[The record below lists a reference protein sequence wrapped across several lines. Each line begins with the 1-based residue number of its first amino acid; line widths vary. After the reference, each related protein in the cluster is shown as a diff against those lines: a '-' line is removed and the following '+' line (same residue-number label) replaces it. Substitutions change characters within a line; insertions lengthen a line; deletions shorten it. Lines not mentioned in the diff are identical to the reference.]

1 MNKHP
6 VAAAGR
12 TVGLPATLALTALTA
27 VTAVG
32 LRSVFT
38 DWAYLGPML
47 VVGVGL
53 HLIAAL
59 LRLLKTP
66 LWAALPV
73 MMLTAL
79 ELLAIA
85 YYPGSLGGP
94 FATRHTLELLGDDLA
109 FVLDQFAT
117 AVAPVPSG
125 ESFAP
130 VTAAALGL
138 CAVIADTFAFRALGR
153 VESVIPT
160 GALFIFTAALDDHQ
174 HRILAAAAWVAVALL
189 AVVLL
194 RFAAEGAE
202 ATWMGARR
210 LTLVAALPAIA
221 LTVGITTVAASA
233 VSPHLPGAGEDP
245 LLDTR
250 NGKSS
255 VTEVLSPLVDIRAQ
269 LVDRGNRELFT
280 VDSSAG
286 GHYWR
291 MIGLPEFDGAQWT
304 PPDEDLEKMGSQVA
318 KVVVAGEEVVQYLV
332 IDSTGGPLVEVV
344 VAGEEVVQHV
354 VISSMGGPLVPAAYQ
369 PAQVSTDNV
378 LWASDSD
385 SLVLSGRDLREG
397 DEIDIVSIVPNPTP
411 DLLRSATANNPP
423 SSIYL
428 QLPDGMPETVGNIAA
443 EVTVGAATPFD
454 QALALQDWFR
464 DEFTYDID
472 VRLDNSAD
480 AIEAFLNERRGFCQQ
495 FAGTFAAMARTLNLP
510 SRVAV
515 GFTPGDL
522 GSDGLYHVYGRHAH
536 AWPEVWFD
544 GVGWIAFEPTPGR
557 GSSDSQPYNGVE
569 PSQDD
574 TGTRG
579 DTTGAPATNT
589 IIPDD
594 GVGSPTDF
602 AGADEPPTT
611 SALPPDPWAS
621 GGSRGGQRH
630 LSLVLVALAALGL
643 GWVVAL
649 PRVVASLARRRLAEA
664 ADRVIAAWHGACNAL
679 QLAGAPPLAG
689 STPLEYAT
697 IAERATGVDRSV
709 IGELADKVT
718 DVVYGN
724 TPIDQEVATR
734 CELLGTEVAEMCYE
748 HMSISTRVRLV
759 VDPRLMRRV
768 IAG

>member
-32 LRSVFT
+32 LRSVFS
-38 DWAYLGPML
+38 DWSYLGPIL

-79 ELLAIA
+79 ELLALA

-125 ESFAP
+125 EGFAP
-130 VTAAALGL
+130 ITAAALGL
-138 CAVIADTFAFRALGR
+138 CVVLADTFAFRALGR

-160 GALFIFTAALDDHQ
+160 GALFIFTAALDDHR
-174 HRILAAAAWVAVALL
+174 HRILAAAAWVAVAILT
-189 AVVLL
+189 VVLL

-210 LTLVAALPAIA
+210 LTLVAALPAIV

-233 VSPHLPGAGEDP
+233 LSPHLPGAGEEP

-255 VTEVLSPLVDIRAQ
+255 VTEVLSPLVDIRAE
-269 LVDRGNRELFT
+269 LVDRGDTELFT

-291 MIGLPEFDGAQWT
+291 VIGLPKFDGSQWT
-304 PPDEDLEKMGSQVA
+304 PPDEDLERMSGQSA
-318 KVVVAGEEVVQYLV
+318 DIVVAGDL
-332 IDSTGGPLVEVV
+332 
-344 VAGEEVVQHV
+344 VVQHV
-354 VISSMGGPLVPAAYQ
+354 VIAAMGGPLVPAAYH
-369 PAQVSTDNV
+369 PTQVSTDDV
-378 LWASDSD
+378 LWAGDSD
-385 SLVLSGRDLREG
+385 SLVLSGRDLRIG
-397 DEIDIVSIVPNPTP
+397 DEIDIVSVIPNPTT

-423 SSIYL
+423 SPIYL
-428 QLPDGMPETVGNIAA
+428 QLPEGMPETIGNIAA

-454 QALALQDWFR
+454 QALALQGWFR

-472 VRLDNSAD
+472 VRLDNSAG

-495 FAGTFAAMARTLNLP
+495 FAGTFAVMARTLNLP
-510 SRVAV
+510 ARVAV

-544 GVGWIAFEPTPGR
+544 GVGWVAFEPTPGR
-557 GSSDSQPYNGVE
+557 GSSDSQPYNGIE
-569 PSQDD
+569 PSQDN
-574 TGTRG
+574 TGNPGET
-579 DTTGAPATNT
+579 AT
-589 IIPDD
+589 
-594 GVGSPTDF
+594 SPTPDTMVIDEGVDTPTDV
-602 AGADEPPTT
+602 AGVDDPPTT
-611 SALPPDPWAS
+611 PTSLPEPSA
-621 GGSRGGQRH
+621 GGSRSDGRWR
-630 LSLVLVALAALGL
+630 LLLVLVTLAVLVL
-643 GWVVAL
+643 GWVTAL
-649 PRVVASLARRRLAEA
+649 PRLVAALARRRLAGD
-664 ADRVIAAWHGACNAL
+664 ADRVIAAWHGACSAV
-679 QLAGAPPLAG
+679 QLAGSPPLAG
-689 STPLEYAT
+689 STPIEYAA
-697 IAERATGVDRSV
+697 IAERSAGVDPAV
-709 IGELADKVT
+709 IGELADRVT
-718 DVVYGN
+718 DVVYAN
-724 TPIDQEVATR
+724 KPIDQEVAAR
-734 CELLGTEVAEMCYE
+734 CEQLSTEVVEMCRE
-748 HMSISTRVRLV
+748 HMPLATQVRLV

>member
-1 MNKHP
+1 MHP
-6 VAAAGR
+6 AATAGR
-12 TVGLPATLALTALTA
+12 TVSLPATLALTALTA
-27 VTAVG
+27 VTAVA

-47 VVGVGL
+47 IVGVGL

-59 LRLLKTP
+59 LRLLKAP

-73 MMLTAL
+73 MTLTAL
-79 ELLAIA
+79 ELLAVA

-117 AVAPVPSG
+117 TVAPVPSSEG
-125 ESFAP
+125 FAP
-130 VTAAALGL
+130 VTAATLGL
-138 CAVIADTFAFRALGR
+138 CVVLADTFAFRALGR

-160 GALFIFTAALDDHQ
+160 GALFIFTAALDNDR
-174 HRILAAAAWVAVALL
+174 HRIVAAAAWIAFALL
-189 AVVLL
+189 VVVLL
-194 RFAAEGAE
+194 RFAGEGAE
-202 ATWMGARR
+202 VTWMGARR
-210 LTLVAALPAIA
+210 LSLVAALPAIA
-221 LTVGITTVAASA
+221 LTVGISTVAASTL
-233 VSPHLPGAGEDP
+233 SPHLPGAGEEP

-269 LVDRGNRELFT
+269 LVEHGDTELFT
-280 VDSSAG
+280 VASSAG

-291 MIGLPEFDGAQWT
+291 VIGLPEFDGAQWT
-304 PPDEDLEKMGSQVA
+304 PPDEDLEKMGSRVA
-318 KVVVAGEEVVQYLV
+318 
-332 IDSTGGPLVEVV
+332 EVV
-344 VAGEEVVQHV
+344 VAGEEVVQHL
-354 VISSMGGPLVPAAYQ
+354 VIGSLGGPMVPAAYH
-369 PAQVSTDNV
+369 PTQVSTNDV
-378 LWASDSD
+378 LWAADSD
-385 SLVLSGRDLREG
+385 SLVLSERELSEG
-397 DEIDIVSIVPNPTP
+397 DEIDIVSFVPNPTT
-411 DLLRSATANNPP
+411 DLLRSATTSNPP
-423 SSIYL
+423 SPIYL
-428 QLPDGMPETVGNIAA
+428 QLPEGMPETVGNIAA
-443 EVTVGAATPFD
+443 EVTVGAASPFD
-454 QALALQDWFR
+454 QALALQGWFR

-495 FAGTFAAMARTLNLP
+495 FAGTFAVMARTLNLP
-510 SRVAV
+510 ARVAV

-544 GVGWIAFEPTPGR
+544 GIGWVAFEPTPGR
-557 GSSDSQPYNGVE
+557 GSSDSQPYNGIE

-574 TGTRG
+574 TGIPG
-579 DTTGAPATNT
+579 DTTT
-589 IIPDD
+589 
-594 GVGSPTDF
+594 SPTTDTVVIDEGVDTPTKV
-602 AGADEPPTT
+602 AGADDPPTT
-611 SALPPDPWAS
+611 SAVLPEPSA
-621 GGSRGGQRH
+621 GGSSRGGQWR
-630 LSLVLVALAALGL
+630 LALMLVALAAIVL

-649 PRVVASLARRRLAEA
+649 PRLVATIARRRLAGA
-664 ADRVIAAWHGACNAL
+664 ADRVIAAWNGACNAL
-679 QLAGAPPLAG
+679 QLAGAPPVAG
-689 STPLEYAT
+689 STPLEYST

-724 TPIDQEVATR
+724 TPIDHAVAAR
-734 CELLGTEVAEMCYE
+734 CELLSTDVAEMCHQ
-748 HMSISTRVRLV
+748 HMSLSTRVRLV

>member
-1 MNKHP
+1 MNMRP
-6 VAAAGR
+6 AVATSR

-32 LRSVFT
+32 LRSVFS
-38 DWAYLGPML
+38 DWSYLGPIL

-79 ELLAIA
+79 ELLALA

-125 ESFAP
+125 DGFAP
-130 VTAAALGL
+130 ITAATLGL
-138 CAVIADTFAFRALGR
+138 CAVLADTFAFRALGR

-189 AVVLL
+189 TVALL

-221 LTVGITTVAASA
+221 LTIGITTVAASA
-233 VSPHLPGAGEDP
+233 VSPHLPGAGEEP

-255 VTEVLSPLVDIRAQ
+255 VTEVLSPLVDIRAE
-269 LVDRGNRELFT
+269 LVERGDTELFT

-291 MIGLPEFDGAQWT
+291 VIGLPKFDGSQWT
-304 PPDEDLEKMGSQVA
+304 PPDEDLERMSGQSA
-318 KVVVAGEEVVQYLV
+318 DIVVAGDL
-332 IDSTGGPLVEVV
+332 
-344 VAGEEVVQHV
+344 VVQHV
-354 VISSMGGPLVPAAYQ
+354 VIAAMGGPLVPAAYH
-369 PAQVSTDNV
+369 PTQVSTDDV
-378 LWASDSD
+378 LWAGDSD
-385 SLVLSGRDLREG
+385 SLVLSGRDLSKG
-397 DEIDIVSIVPNPTP
+397 DEIDIVSLIPNPTT
-411 DLLRSATANNPP
+411 DLLRSATTDNPP
-423 SSIYL
+423 SPIYL
-428 QLPDGMPETVGNIAA
+428 QLPEGMPETVGNTAA
-443 EVTVGAATPFD
+443 EVTVGAASPFD
-454 QALALQDWFR
+454 QALALQGWFR

-495 FAGTFAAMARTLNLP
+495 FAGTFAVMARTLNLP
-510 SRVAV
+510 ARVAV

-544 GVGWIAFEPTPGR
+544 GVGWVAFEPTPGR
-557 GSSDSQPYNGVE
+557 GSSDSQPYNGIE
-569 PSQDD
+569 PSQDN
-574 TGTRG
+574 TGDLG
-579 DTTGAPATNT
+579 DTAT
-589 IIPDD
+589 
-594 GVGSPTDF
+594 SPTPDTMVIDEGVDTPTDV
-602 AGADEPPTT
+602 AGVDDPPTT
-611 SALPPDPWAS
+611 PTSLPEPSA
-621 GGSRGGQRH
+621 GGSRSDGRWR
-630 LSLVLVALAALGL
+630 LLLVLVTLAVLVL
-643 GWVVAL
+643 GWVTAL
-649 PRVVASLARRRLAEA
+649 PRLVAALARRQLTGDT
-664 ADRVIAAWHGACNAL
+664 DRVIAAWHGACSAV
-679 QLAGAPPLAG
+679 QLAGSPPLAG
-689 STPLEYAT
+689 STPIQYAA
-697 IAERATGVDRSV
+697 IAERSAGVDLAV
-709 IGELADKVT
+709 IGELADRVT
-718 DVVYGN
+718 DVVYAN
-724 TPIDQEVATR
+724 KPIDQEVAAR
-734 CELLGTEVAEMCYE
+734 CEQLSTEVVEMCRE
-748 HMSISTRVRLV
+748 HMPLATQVRLV